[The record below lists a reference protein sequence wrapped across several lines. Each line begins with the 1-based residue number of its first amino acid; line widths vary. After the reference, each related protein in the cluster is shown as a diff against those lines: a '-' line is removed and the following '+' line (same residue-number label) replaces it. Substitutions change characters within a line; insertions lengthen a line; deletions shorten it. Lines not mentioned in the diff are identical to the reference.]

1 MALTVLVAPS
11 GFKECIS
18 AGVAAAAITAGVR
31 RALPDACIA
40 AVPMVDGGEGFTEA
54 LVEATG
60 GVRRLCRVSDPLG
73 RPVLATLGVIRE
85 VVRAVAEEGV
95 SEEELA
101 KAKTYLI
108 GAYPINN
115 LDSSTAV
122 ARTLLELQRDKRGI
136 DYIERRAAL
145 IEAVTLDEVRQAAQR
160 LLSAD
165 PAVLVIGPEA
175 EGGNGG

>member
-73 RPVLATLGVIRE
+73 RPVLGFTTFTSAPCGGGR
-85 VVRAVAEEGV
+85 
-95 SEEELA
+95 SEN
-101 KAKTYLI
+101 TVF
-108 GAYPINN
+108 PF
-115 LDSSTAV
+115 SS
-122 ARTLLELQRDKRGI
+122 L
-136 DYIERRAAL
+136 YW
-145 IEAVTLDEVRQAAQR
+145 
-160 LLSAD
+160 
-165 PAVLVIGPEA
+165 
-175 EGGNGG
+175 